1 MISVC
6 KNNVSNVREYVFY
19 YFQISHTRFFNWHV
33 KKTSLAEVKKCSP
46 ESVKMISQLRFGFT
60 LNFLSCVIYV
70 IFIAVVNQL
79 FMAEYWIACN
89 VPLTSTHSVTPNDWV
104 VSKKY
109 TFLRLSSCRNFYV
122 FSVVAHVFSNVDT
135 GMLPVSGSTDCSA
148 SILKILLSSLSS
160 LHSNSM
166 TSQ

>member
-1 MISVC
+1 MCLMFENMYFTIFRFHTHVFSTDMS
-6 KNNVSNVREYVFY
+6 KNVVSRSQEVQSWIRQNDFTTSFWFY
-19 YFQISHTRFFNWHV
+19 PQFFIMCY
-33 KKTSLAEVKKCSP
+33 L
-46 ESVKMISQLRFGFT
+46 
-60 LNFLSCVIYV
+60 CV
-70 IFIAVVNQL
+70 FIAVVNQL

-122 FSVVAHVFSNVDT
+122 FSVVAHFFSNVDT